1 MTERDHLSEPCR
13 QLIERSDRLIARSRI
28 ARAECA
34 TLTAQL
40 AQFDQPSRD
49 AVARPQH
56 SLASHPAVRRGE

>member
-13 QLIERSDRLIARSRI
+13 QLIERSDRLIARSKI

-49 AVARPQH
+49 AVARAPH
-56 SLASHPAVRRGE
+56 SLAVHSSVRRGE